1 MLMNLLGKLYLK
13 SIVVTNG
20 VGVLYGP
27 DDVTTQSALDE
38 AADELN
44 KKIYAPLDL
53 LIKVLCYGIAGV
65 GAIIVIKSFVDFIAA
80 YPQHDSTAMMGALKW
95 FVAGVILGSIGILV
109 PFLRSNF

>member
-13 SIVVTNG
+13 SIVVANG

-27 DDVTTQSALDE
+27 DDATTQSSLDE

-53 LIKVLCYGIAGV
+53 LIKVLCYGIAGI
-65 GAIIVIKSFVDFIAA
+65 GAIIAIKSIVDLIAG
-80 YPQHDSTAMMGALKW
+80 YPQHDSSAMIGALKW
-95 FVAGVILGSIGILV
+95 LIAGVILGSIGLLI
-109 PFLRSNF
+109 PFFRSNF